1 MDILQGSSPDWYY
14 AAGHACDSNHAGA
27 GGVVELRP
35 EQPTP
40 TPAVLPPL
48 LLASGLARRAS
59 LAPVAASL
67 LHSYVGVLVSIAR
80 PMLLPPELSA
90 LHSPASM
97 PMGGACAQEERAGT
111 GPGVGGWPLGLR
123 VVHSRLVRAV
133 CQLLEVPECLALM
146 LDESYEPVRLLLQA
160 QAAQDMPGPSVL
172 TPEDLASKSAFLCR
186 RLGAHA
192 PALVPPAAILGGDGM
207 CTAGGGVLTD
217 MPEVMVP
224 DALRAFVSSELREP
238 TAGGVGTAVARGTE
252 EGRFDGKDEQILGGA
267 DVAEE
272 GGSSGRRHDRAD
284 GVGEAQEDQDE
295 DERDD
300 GRIDEMLSVLFQE
313 GGDGVG
319 GGAVD
324 SPGKEVLLL
333 EPLAVDNNS
342 KPLTPAQTWY
352 KKLGRTRVSHLIDEV
367 RIAHPFAMD
376 GLKRC
381 TASCHAHVS

>member
-1 MDILQGSSPDWYY
+1 M
-14 AAGHACDSNHAGA
+14 
-27 GGVVELRP
+27 RP

-238 TAGGVGTAVARGTE
+238 TAGGVGMAVARGTE